1 MDISEG
7 VNYELKRQS
16 DVIQNGKKKVVD
28 VRHELTK
35 SERKI
40 KSMML
45 RIRRNKSILYG
56 ILALIV
62 LVIIIVLVSHFR
74 Q

>member
-7 VNYELKRQS
+7 VNEELKRQS
-16 DVIQNGKKKVVD
+16 GVIQDGKKKVID
-28 VRHELTK
+28 IRHDLTK

-56 ILALIV
+56 ILAFIVIV
-62 LVIIIVLVSHFR
+62 LIIVLVSHF